1 MSLKISREKIKNS
14 LVDKIED
21 ISGQNVFD
29 CYQCGICSSGCPV
42 TDYMDYS
49 PNQVIRLI
57 QLGCVDEILN
67 SRTIWICSTCLQ
79 CSARCPKGIEVAKV
93 MEALRTINLRQR
105 EGTLKPE
112 DIKSK
117 DLKDLPQIALVSAF
131 RKLTG

>member
-1 MSLKISREKIKNS
+1 MSLKITREKIKNS
-14 LVDKIED
+14 LVDKIEE

-49 PNQVIRLI
+49 PNQVMRLI
-57 QLGCVDEILN
+57 QLGSVDEILN

-79 CSARCPKGIEVAKV
+79 CSARCPKGIDVAKV

-105 EGTLKPE
+105 ESALKPE
-112 DIKSK
+112 DIK
-117 DLKDLPQIALVSAF
+117 LKELKNLPPIALVSAF

>member
-1 MSLKISREKIKNS
+1 MSLKITREKIKNS

-49 PNQVIRLI
+49 PNQVMRLI
-57 QLGCVDEILN
+57 QLGCVDEILD
-67 SRTIWICSTCLQ
+67 SKTIWICSTCLQ
-79 CSARCPKGIEVAKV
+79 CSTRCPKGIEVAQV

>member
-1 MSLKISREKIKNS
+1 MTLKITREAIKNS
-14 LVDKIED
+14 LVDKIEE

-49 PNQVIRLI
+49 PNQVMRLV

-79 CSARCPKGIEVAKV
+79 CSTRCPKGIEVAQV

-112 DIKSK
+112 DLKSK
-117 DLKDLPQIALVSAF
+117 ELKDLPPIALVSAF

>member
-1 MSLKISREKIKNS
+1 MSLKITREKIKNS

-49 PNQVIRLI
+49 PNQVMRLI

-79 CSARCPKGIEVAKV
+79 CSTRCPKGIEVAQV

>member
-1 MSLKISREKIKNS
+1 MSLKITREKIKNS
-14 LVDKIED
+14 LVDKIEE

-29 CYQCGICSSGCPV
+29 CYQCGMCSSGCPV

-49 PNQVIRLI
+49 PNQVMRLV
-57 QLGCVDEILN
+57 QLGSVDEILN

-79 CSARCPKGIEVAKV
+79 CSTRCPKGIDVAKV

-105 EGTLKPE
+105 ECTLKPE
-112 DIKSK
+112 DLKLK
-117 DLKDLPQIALVSAF
+117 ELKDLPPIALVSAF

>member
-1 MSLKISREKIKNS
+1 MSLKITRERIKNS

>member
-1 MSLKISREKIKNS
+1 MTLKISRENIKNS
-14 LVDKIED
+14 LVDKIEE

-42 TDYMDYS
+42 TDYMDFP
-49 PNQVIRLI
+49 PNQVIRLA
-57 QLGCVDEILN
+57 QLGCVDEILS

-79 CSARCPKGIEVAKV
+79 CSTRCPKGIEVAKV

-105 EGTLKPE
+105 GGTLKPE
-112 DIKSK
+112 DISPEE
-117 DLKDLPQIALVSAF
+117 LKDLPQIALVSAF

>member
-1 MSLKISREKIKNS
+1 MSLKITREKIKNS
-14 LVDKIED
+14 LVDKIEE

-49 PNQVIRLI
+49 PNQVMRLI
-57 QLGCVDEILN
+57 QLGSVDEILN

-79 CSARCPKGIEVAKV
+79 CSTRCPKGIEVAKV

-105 EGTLKPE
+105 GGTLNP
-112 DIKSK
+112 DDLKSK
-117 DLKDLPQIALVSAF
+117 ELKDLPQIALVSAF

>member
-1 MSLKISREKIKNS
+1 MSLKITREKIKNS

-49 PNQVIRLI
+49 PNQVMRLV

-67 SRTIWICSTCLQ
+67 SKTIWICSTCLQ
-79 CSARCPKGIEVAKV
+79 CSTRCPKGIEVAKV

-117 DLKDLPQIALVSAF
+117 DLKDLPPIALVSAF

>member
-1 MSLKISREKIKNS
+1 MSLKITREKIKNS

-29 CYQCGICSSGCPV
+29 CYQCGMCSSGCPV

-49 PNQVIRLI
+49 PNQVMRLV
-57 QLGCVDEILN
+57 QLGSVDEILN

-79 CSARCPKGIEVAKV
+79 CSTRCPKGIDVAKV

-105 EGTLKPE
+105 ECTLKPE
-112 DIKSK
+112 DLKLN
-117 DLKDLPQIALVSAF
+117 DLRDLPPIALVSAF

>member
-1 MSLKISREKIKNS
+1 MTLKITRENIKNS

-42 TDYMDYS
+42 TDYMDFP
-49 PNQVIRLI
+49 PNQVMRLV
-57 QLGCVDEILN
+57 QFGCVDEILN
-67 SRTIWICSTCLQ
+67 SKTIWICSTCLQ
-79 CSARCPKGIEVAKV
+79 CSTRCPKGIEVAKV

-105 EGTLKPE
+105 GGTLNP
-112 DIKSK
+112 DDLKSK
-117 DLKDLPQIALVSAF
+117 ELKDLPQIALVSAF

>member
-1 MSLKISREKIKNS
+1 MSLKITREKIKNS
-14 LVDKIED
+14 LVDKIEE

-29 CYQCGICSSGCPV
+29 CYQCGMCSSGCPV

-49 PNQVIRLI
+49 PNQVMRLV
-57 QLGCVDEILN
+57 QLGSVDEILN

-79 CSARCPKGIEVAKV
+79 CSTRCPKGIDVAKV

-105 EGTLKPE
+105 ECTLKPE
-112 DIKSK
+112 DLKLN
-117 DLKDLPQIALVSAF
+117 DLRDLPPIALVSAF

>member
-1 MSLKISREKIKNS
+1 MSLKITREKIKNS
-14 LVDKIED
+14 LVDKIEE

-49 PNQVIRLI
+49 PNQVMRLL
-57 QLGCVDEILN
+57 QLGSVDEILN
-67 SRTIWICSTCLQ
+67 SKTIWICSTCLQ
-79 CSARCPKGIEVAKV
+79 CSTRCPKGIEVAQV

-117 DLKDLPQIALVSAF
+117 ELKDLPPIALVSAF

>member
-1 MSLKISREKIKNS
+1 MSLKITREKIKNS
-14 LVDKIED
+14 LVDKIEE

-42 TDYMDYS
+42 TDYMDFA
-49 PNQVIRLI
+49 PNQVMRLV
-57 QLGCVDEILN
+57 QLGSVDEILD
-67 SRTIWICSTCLQ
+67 SKTIWICSTCLQ
-79 CSARCPKGIEVAKV
+79 CSTRCPKGIEVAKV

-112 DIKSK
+112 DLKTK
-117 DLKDLPQIALVSAF
+117 ELKDLPQIALVSAF

>member
-1 MSLKISREKIKNS
+1 MSLKITRERIKNS

-49 PNQVIRLI
+49 PNQVMRLV

>member
-1 MSLKISREKIKNS
+1 MSLKITREKIKNS

-29 CYQCGICSSGCPV
+29 CYQCGMCSSGCPV

-49 PNQVIRLI
+49 PNQVMRLV
-57 QLGCVDEILN
+57 QLGSVDEILN

-79 CSARCPKGIEVAKV
+79 CSTRCPKGIDVAKV

-105 EGTLKPE
+105 ECTLKPE
-112 DIKSK
+112 DLKLNE
-117 DLKDLPQIALVSAF
+117 LKDLPPIALVSAF